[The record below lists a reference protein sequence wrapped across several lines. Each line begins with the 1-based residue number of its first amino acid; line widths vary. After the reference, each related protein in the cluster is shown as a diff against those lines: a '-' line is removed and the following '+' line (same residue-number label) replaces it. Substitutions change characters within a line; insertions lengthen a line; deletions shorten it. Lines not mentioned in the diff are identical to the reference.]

1 MIDATFADFHF
12 LRPLWLLA
20 LLALPLIAWR
30 IRRERAEA
38 GAWRKA
44 VDPQLLPHLIE
55 RGDDAAGRGGPR
67 LAALVW
73 ALGCLALSGPAWE
86 REPMPLYRNESA
98 RVIVLELAAS
108 MLAQDVKPSRLERAR
123 HKIGDILDRSRD
135 QQTALIG
142 YAGDA
147 FIAAPLTD
155 DVNTVRNLVQALDP
169 TVMPVA
175 GNATGRAIARATDLI
190 RQAGAGSGEIIV
202 IADSASADA
211 DSAARAALAQGMRV
225 SVLAVGTAA
234 GAPVALPDGGFLK
247 GAAGDI
253 VVPKLEEGRLRALAA
268 AGGGRYVALSADASD
283 LQILLDA
290 TPAMRGAASDADD
303 AARSTRFRDRGPWLL
318 LLVLPIALAG
328 FRRGWLIALV
338 LCIGLPVRQADAASL
353 ADLWRR
359 PDQQAAAALANGDAQ
374 TARDRARSSEWRG
387 SAAFR
392 AGDYQGAAEAWQ
404 QASGPDAAY
413 NEGNAL
419 AKLGQYEEAIAAYD
433 RALAQ
438 APDMADAKANRE
450 AIEAWLQQQAE
461 QSPPPQDGQKGQQSQ
476 DGQSGQ
482 SGADSSPQ
490 DGGEGS
496 QPGQETG
503 QGEQQEGQDD
513 ASSADAG
520 KDGQQRSDGR
530 RDGRSGEERPEDA
543 AAQASAAQDPDRR
556 AGQKEAL
563 SKAIDEALER
573 GRDGQGDAAG
583 PGASN
588 QPAQAR
594 SLSPQEAAD
603 QEQQQAMKQ
612 WMERVPDDPGG
623 LLRRKFLLEY
633 QRRQQAGGNGP

>member
-1 MIDATFADFHF
+1 MIDVTFADFHF
-12 LRPLWLLA
+12 LRPLWLIA
-20 LLALPLIAWR
+20 LLALPLFAWR
-30 IRRERAEA
+30 ARRERAEA

-55 RGDDAAGRGGPR
+55 RGDDAAGRGGTR
-67 LAALVW
+67 LAAAVW
-73 ALGCLALSGPAWE
+73 ILSCVALAGPAWE

-190 RQAGAGSGEIIV
+190 RQAGARSGEIIV

-211 DSAARAALAQGMRV
+211 DAAARAAQVLGMRV
-225 SVLAVGTAA
+225 SVLAVGTVA

-247 GAAGDI
+247 GAGGDI
-253 VVPKLEEGRLRALAA
+253 VVPKLEEDRLRALAA

-283 LQILLDA
+283 LQTLLDD

-303 AARSTRFRDRGPWLL
+303 AVRSTRFRDRGPWLL
-318 LLVLPIALAG
+318 LLLLPIALAG
-328 FRRGWLIALV
+328 FRRGWLMALA
-338 LCIGLPVRQADAASL
+338 LCVGLPVRQADAASL

-359 PDQQAAAALANGDAQ
+359 PDQQAAAALANGDAP
-374 TARDRARSSEWRG
+374 AALERARSPEWRG

-392 AGDYQGAAEAWQ
+392 AGDYQAAVEAWQ
-404 QASGPDAAY
+404 QSGGPDAAY

-419 AKLGQYEEAIAAYD
+419 ARLGKYQEAIAAYD

-450 AIEAWLQQQAE
+450 AVEAWLKQQAE
-461 QSPPPQDGQKGQQSQ
+461 QPPQQGQQGQQGQ
-476 DGQSGQ
+476 DGQSGE
-482 SGADSSPQ
+482 SGGESSPQ
-490 DGGEGS
+490 NGSEGS
-496 QPGQETG
+496 QQGDGAEQGGQ
-503 QGEQQEGQDD
+503 QNGQDQ

-520 KDGQQRSDGR
+520 QDGQQRSDGQ

-543 AAQASAAQDPDRR
+543 SAQASATQDPDQQ

-573 GRDGQGDAAG
+573 GDAEHGDAAKAG
-583 PGASN
+583 SS
-588 QPAQAR
+588 AQQGEAR

>member
-12 LRPLWLLA
+12 LRPLWLIA
-20 LLALPLIAWR
+20 LLALPLFAWR
-30 IRRERAEA
+30 ARRERAEA

-55 RGDDAAGRGGPR
+55 RGDDAAGRGGTR
-67 LAALVW
+67 LVAAVW
-73 ALGCLALSGPAWE
+73 ILSCVALAGPAWE

-190 RQAGAGSGEIIV
+190 RQAGARSGEIIV

-211 DSAARAALAQGMRV
+211 DAAARAAQVLGMRV
-225 SVLAVGTAA
+225 SVLAVGTVA

-247 GAAGDI
+247 GAGGDI
-253 VVPKLEEGRLRALAA
+253 VVPKLEEDRLRALAA

-283 LQILLDA
+283 LQTLLDD

-303 AARSTRFRDRGPWLL
+303 AVRSTRFRDRGPWLL
-318 LLVLPIALAG
+318 LLLLPIALAG
-328 FRRGWLIALV
+328 FRRGWLMALA
-338 LCIGLPVRQADAASL
+338 LCVGLPVRQADAASL

-359 PDQQAAAALANGDAQ
+359 PDQQAAAALANGDAP
-374 TARDRARSSEWRG
+374 AALERARSPEWRG

-392 AGDYQGAAEAWQ
+392 AGDYQAAVEAWQ
-404 QASGPDAAY
+404 QSGGPDAAY

-419 AKLGQYEEAIAAYD
+419 AKLGKYQEAIAAYD

-450 AIEAWLQQQAE
+450 AVEAWLKQQAE
-461 QSPPPQDGQKGQQSQ
+461 QPPQQGQQGQQGQ
-476 DGQSGQ
+476 DGQSGE
-482 SGADSSPQ
+482 SGGESSPQ
-490 DGGEGS
+490 NGSEGS
-496 QPGQETG
+496 QQGDGAEQGGQ
-503 QGEQQEGQDD
+503 QYGQDQ

-520 KDGQQRSDGR
+520 QDGQQRSDGQ

-543 AAQASAAQDPDRR
+543 SAQASATQDPDQQ

-573 GRDGQGDAAG
+573 SRDGQGDAAK
-583 PGASN
+583 PGSS
-588 QPAQAR
+588 AQQGEAR

>member
-12 LRPLWLLA
+12 LRPLWLIA
-20 LLALPLIAWR
+20 LLALPLFAWR
-30 IRRERAEA
+30 ARRERAEA

-55 RGDDAAGRGGPR
+55 RGDDAAGRGGTR
-67 LAALVW
+67 LAAAVW
-73 ALGCLALSGPAWE
+73 ILSCVALAGPAWE

-190 RQAGAGSGEIIV
+190 RQAGARSGEIIV

-211 DSAARAALAQGMRV
+211 DAAARAAQVLGMRV
-225 SVLAVGTAA
+225 SVLAVGTVA

-247 GAAGDI
+247 GAGGDI
-253 VVPKLEEGRLRALAA
+253 VVPKLEEDRLRALAA

-283 LQILLDA
+283 LQTLLDD

-303 AARSTRFRDRGPWLL
+303 AVRSTRFRDRGPWLL
-318 LLVLPIALAG
+318 LLLLPIALAG
-328 FRRGWLIALV
+328 FRRGWLMALA
-338 LCIGLPVRQADAASL
+338 LCVGLPVRQADAASL

-359 PDQQAAAALANGDAQ
+359 PDQQAAAALANGDAP
-374 TARDRARSSEWRG
+374 AALERARSPEWRG

-392 AGDYQGAAEAWQ
+392 AGDYQAAVEAWQ
-404 QASGPDAAY
+404 QSGGPDAAY

-419 AKLGQYEEAIAAYD
+419 AKLGKYQEAIAAYD

-450 AIEAWLQQQAE
+450 AVEAWLKQQAE
-461 QSPPPQDGQKGQQSQ
+461 QPPQQGQQGQQGQ
-476 DGQSGQ
+476 DGQSGE
-482 SGADSSPQ
+482 SGGESSPQ
-490 DGGEGS
+490 NGSEGS
-496 QPGQETG
+496 QQGDGAEQGGQ
-503 QGEQQEGQDD
+503 QNGQDQ

-520 KDGQQRSDGR
+520 QDGQQRSDGQ

-543 AAQASAAQDPDRR
+543 SAQASATQDPDQQ

-573 GRDGQGDAAG
+573 SRDGQGDAAK
-583 PGASN
+583 PGSS
-588 QPAQAR
+588 AQQGEAR

>member
-1 MIDATFADFHF
+1 MDASFADFHF

-20 LLALPLIAWR
+20 LLALPLFAWR
-30 IRRERAEA
+30 ARRERTEA
-38 GAWRKA
+38 GAWRRA

-55 RGDDAAGRGGPR
+55 RGADAAGRGGMR
-67 LAALVW
+67 LAAAVW
-73 ALGCLALSGPAWE
+73 ILSCLALAGPAWE
-86 REPMPLYRNESA
+86 RESMPLYRNESA

-190 RQAGAGSGEIIV
+190 RQAGARSGEIIV

-247 GAAGDI
+247 GASGDI
-253 VVPKLEEGRLRALAA
+253 VVPKLEEDRLRALAA
-268 AGGGRYVALSADASD
+268 AGGGRYVALSADAGD
-283 LQILLDA
+283 LQTLLDD
-290 TPAMRGAASDADD
+290 TPAVRGAASDADD
-303 AARSTRFRDRGPWLL
+303 AANSTRFRDRGPWLL
-318 LLVLPIALAG
+318 LLLLPIALAG
-328 FRRGWLIALV
+328 FRRGWLMVLALCV
-338 LCIGLPVRQADAASL
+338 GLPVQRVDAASL

-374 TARDRARSSEWRG
+374 AALERARSPEWRG

-404 QASGPDAAY
+404 QARGPDAAY

-419 AKLGQYEEAIAAYD
+419 ARLGRYEEAIAAYD

-450 AIEAWLQQQAE
+450 AIEAWLKQQAE
-461 QSPPPQDGQKGQQSQ
+461 QPPPPQDGRNDQQGQ
-476 DGQSGQ
+476 DGQSGR
-482 SGADSSPQ
+482 SGGESSPQ
-490 DGGEGS
+490 NGSDGS
-496 QPGQETG
+496 QQGDGAE
-503 QGEQQEGQDD
+503 QGEQQDGNDD

-520 KDGQQRSDGR
+520 KDGQQRSDGQ

-543 AAQASAAQDPDRR
+543 AAQASAGQDPAEQ

-573 GRDGQGDAAG
+573 GRDEHGDTAE
-583 PGASN
+583 PGSS
-588 QPAQAR
+588 AQHGETR

>member
-1 MIDATFADFHF
+1 MDATLADFHF

-20 LLALPLIAWR
+20 LLALPLFAWR
-30 IRRERAEA
+30 VRHARAEA
-38 GAWRKA
+38 GAWRRV

-55 RGDDAAGRGGPR
+55 RGDEAAGRGGAR
-67 LAALVW
+67 LAAAAWILS
-73 ALGCLALSGPAWE
+73 CLALAGPAWE
-86 REPMPLYRNESA
+86 RESIPLYRNESA

-147 FIAAPLTD
+147 FVAAPLTD

-190 RQAGAGSGEIIV
+190 RQAGAGRGEIIV

-211 DSAARAALAQGMRV
+211 DSAAHAALAQGMHV

-247 GAAGDI
+247 GAGGDI
-253 VVPKLEEGRLRALAA
+253 VVPKLEEDRLRALAA

-283 LQILLDA
+283 LQRLLDDTHA
-290 TPAMRGAASDADD
+290 VRGAAPDADD

-318 LLVLPIALAG
+318 LLVLPFALAG
-328 FRRGWLIALV
+328 FRRGWLMALA
-338 LCIGLPVRQADAASL
+338 LCVGLPAPQAEAASL

-359 PDQQAAAALANGDAQ
+359 PDQQAAAALARGDAQ
-374 TARDRARSSEWRG
+374 AALDRAHSPEWRG

-419 AKLGQYEEAIAAYD
+419 AKLGQYEAAIAAYD

-438 APDMADAKANRE
+438 APEMADAKANRE
-450 AIEAWLQQQAE
+450 AIEAWLKQQAE
-461 QSPPPQDGQKGQQSQ
+461 QSPPPQDGQQGQKGQQGGQ
-476 DGQSGQ
+476 DGTSGQ
-482 SGADSSPQ
+482 SAGESASQ
-490 DGGEGS
+490 DGGERSQQGDDAQQDGS
-496 QPGQETG
+496 NE
-503 QGEQQEGQDD
+503 
-513 ASSADAG
+513 ASSAQ
-520 KDGQQRSDGR
+520 DGQDGGQHSDAA
-530 RDGRSGEERPEDA
+530 RDGRAGEQRAEDPSTL
-543 AAQASAAQDPDRR
+543 ASAAQDPGQR

-573 GRDGQGDAAG
+573 GPDEQADAAR
-583 PGASN
+583 PDSS
-588 QPAQAR
+588 AQQGEPR

>member
-12 LRPLWLLA
+12 LRPLWLIA
-20 LLALPLIAWR
+20 LLALPLFAWR
-30 IRRERAEA
+30 ARRERAEA

-55 RGDDAAGRGGPR
+55 RGDDAAGRGGTR
-67 LAALVW
+67 LAAAVW
-73 ALGCLALSGPAWE
+73 ILSCVALAGPAWE

-190 RQAGAGSGEIIV
+190 RQAGARSGEIIV

-211 DSAARAALAQGMRV
+211 DAAARAAQVLGMRV
-225 SVLAVGTAA
+225 SVLAVGTVA

-247 GAAGDI
+247 GAGGDI
-253 VVPKLEEGRLRALAA
+253 VVPKLEEDRLRALAA

-283 LQILLDA
+283 LQTLLDD

-303 AARSTRFRDRGPWLL
+303 AVRSTRFRDRGPWLL
-318 LLVLPIALAG
+318 LLLLPIALAG
-328 FRRGWLIALV
+328 FRRGWLMALA
-338 LCIGLPVRQADAASL
+338 LCVGLPVRQADAASL

-359 PDQQAAAALANGDAQ
+359 PDQQAAAALANGDAP
-374 TARDRARSSEWRG
+374 AALERARSPEWRG

-392 AGDYQGAAEAWQ
+392 AGDYQAAVEAWQ
-404 QASGPDAAY
+404 QSGGPDAAY

-419 AKLGQYEEAIAAYD
+419 AKLGKYQEAIAAYD

-450 AIEAWLQQQAE
+450 AVEAWLKQQAE
-461 QSPPPQDGQKGQQSQ
+461 QPPQQGQQGQQGQ
-476 DGQSGQ
+476 DGQSGE
-482 SGADSSPQ
+482 SGGESSPQ
-490 DGGEGS
+490 NGSEGS
-496 QPGQETG
+496 QQGDGAEQGGQ
-503 QGEQQEGQDD
+503 QNGQDQ

-520 KDGQQRSDGR
+520 QDSQQRSDGQ

-543 AAQASAAQDPDRR
+543 SAQASATQDPDQQ

-573 GRDGQGDAAG
+573 SRDGQGDAAK
-583 PGASN
+583 PGSS
-588 QPAQAR
+588 AQQGEAR